1 MSEKQWVKLARNI
14 LRAGEMP
21 MPINE
26 PLLDL
31 IKELVNEE
39 QLNFL
44 LNFKKPSYTLDQI
57 KEWTD
62 LDQSSLEKM
71 LKDLMYIGLVTGIPS
86 RSTGIMV
93 YRLVSFLPGLL
104 EFTLMRGETGQK
116 QLRLAKIWERFF
128 NELKKGTQRNYDTII
143 NAFKNAP
150 PFDRVVPVDEEIEV
164 QEEKIFPFEDVKK
177 IIENTD
183 VIGLQYCYCRHL
195 KDLLE
200 DPCKLDAPRHNCFSF
215 GRTAKFCIEQGF
227 SMEISKEEA
236 IKILKEAEDAG
247 LVHKAIHN
255 RSNPEMEEIGLCNCC
270 KCCCGSLSAFHNG
283 TSPTSTLTSYIANIN
298 EDDCVGCGT
307 CINICPMEA
316 IDFNDTTAKIDEN
329 RCIGCGLCAYHCPEK
344 AIILN
349 RTGLRTVFVPPP
361 RIDSY

>member
-14 LRAGEMP
+14 LRAGEVP
-21 MPINE
+21 MPINQ

-31 IKELVNEE
+31 IKELINED

-44 LNFKKPSYTLDQI
+44 LNFKKPSYTLEEI
-57 KEWTD
+57 KEWTV
-62 LDQSSLEKM
+62 LDDNALKKM
-71 LKDLMYIGLVTGIPS
+71 LNDLMHIGVVTGIPS

-93 YRLVSFLPGLL
+93 YRLVAFLPGLL
-104 EFTLMRGETGQK
+104 EFTLMRGETGEKQK
-116 QLRLAKIWERFF
+116 RLAKIWERFF
-128 NELKKGTQRNYDTII
+128 NELKKGTQNNYDTII
-143 NAFKNAP
+143 EVFKTAP

-177 IIENTD
+177 IIENAE

-227 SMEISKEEA
+227 SEEISKEEA

-247 LVHKAIHN
+247 LVHKAIHSH
-255 RSNPEMEEIGLCNCC
+255 SNPELEEIGLCNCC

-283 TSPTSTLTSYIANIN
+283 TSPISSVTSYIAKIIK
-298 EDDCVGCGT
+298 EKCVGCGT
-307 CINICPMEA
+307 CVEKCPIEA
-316 IDFNDTTAKIDEN
+316 IDLNNEVAKLN
-329 RCIGCGLCAYHCPEK
+329 AAKCIGCGLCAYHCPEK
-344 AIILN
+344 AINLN
-349 RTGLRTVFVPPP
+349 RTGLRTVFIPPP
-361 RIDSY
+361 RIKIN